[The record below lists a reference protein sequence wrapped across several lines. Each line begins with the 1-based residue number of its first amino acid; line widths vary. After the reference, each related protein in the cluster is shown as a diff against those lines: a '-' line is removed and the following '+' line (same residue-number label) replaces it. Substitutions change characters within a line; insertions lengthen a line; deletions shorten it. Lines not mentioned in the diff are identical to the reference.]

1 MKSHFTM
8 TLNFEPSSIAI
19 NRNLNSLELV
29 AQYTQEDKLI
39 SCNDRIQPQAES
51 LNSDSIMWVI
61 VPSSQPTGSGRE
73 MNTVTKHS
81 QWIINLII
89 KIVLLF
95 YVYPRQMYHYSLV
108 LNRYLSTVTVVGN
121 EVGAAAEGASDPARG
136 SKSLDAVGDS
146 SRSGKTLKDLE
157 VESKTSNVG
166 ASHGSSADGVG
177 SGGGADPG
185 GQNVDTGAEDIN
197 TGTVVGERSSAPA
210 RVDGSN
216 GQGVGSV
223 GRRLARDGERVAIVI
238 TVTGSDNG
246 EDTSVVSSVDG
257 SGPGGRRRSAWCLG

>member
-1 MKSHFTM
+1 
-8 TLNFEPSSIAI
+8 
-19 NRNLNSLELV
+19 
-29 AQYTQEDKLI
+29 
-39 SCNDRIQPQAES
+39 
-51 LNSDSIMWVI
+51 
-61 VPSSQPTGSGRE
+61 
-73 MNTVTKHS
+73 
-81 QWIINLII
+81 
-89 KIVLLF
+89 
-95 YVYPRQMYHYSLV
+95 MYILDIYIPHSLV

-121 EVGAAAEGASDPARG
+121 EVRAAAEGTSDLARG

-166 ASHGSSADGVG
+166 AGHGGSADGVG

-185 GQNVDTGAEDIN
+185 GENVDTGAEDIN
-197 TGTVVGERSSAPA
+197 TGTVVGERGSAPA
-210 RVDGSN
+210 GVKGSN

-223 GRRLARDGERVAIVI
+223 GGRLARDGERVAIGI

-257 SGPGGRRRSAWCLG
+257 SGPGSRRRSAW